1 MKVGML
7 GCLGLFVSGII
18 GVGLIW
24 TSVFH
29 TSSFEGDSGMLVF
42 ESFMPVGMLLG
53 AFGGAAGLGCLAS
66 RDGAA

>member
-7 GCLGLFVSGII
+7 GCLGLFVGGII
-18 GVGLIW
+18 GVDLIW

-53 AFGGAAGLGCLAS
+53 AFGGAAGLGCPAS